1 MVINMMKLPIRE
13 LIKGYNEDD
22 ATSRVVGWGGK
33 LDVRPEYQ
41 REYVYGDKQR
51 DAVVNT
57 ILNGFPLNIMYFVDR
72 RDGTYEVMD
81 GQQRIISICRF
92 ATQSGISVKLP
103 AKTGGFNT
111 VNFPNLFDDTRQA
124 FLDYE
129 LQVYVCEG
137 TEEEKLDWFQV
148 INIAGERLEP
158 QEIRNALWHS
168 AWLTDAKSY
177 FSRPGKGC
185 DKNYGKY
192 MGGKCIRQA
201 YLETFFLWAAEAE
214 GYDPKDKE
222 GAITRYMQAH
232 RQDANAND
240 LVAYAERVF
249 AWVGKVF
256 GKYDAKMKGVEWG
269 QLYNEHKDDNLDPAD
284 IQRQVAD
291 LMADDEVSRK
301 HGIYEYL
308 LTGERKHLSLRT
320 FSEKDKA
327 TMYARQSGRCAVCGK
342 QCDGIKEMHADHVT
356 PWWRGGV
363 TELSNGQMLCRD
375 CNLKKGG
382 QP

>member
-124 FLDYE
+124 D
-129 LQVYVCEG
+129 
-137 TEEEKLDWFQV
+137 
-148 INIAGERLEP
+148 R
-158 QEIRNALWHS
+158 
-168 AWLTDAKSY
+168 KS
-177 FSRPGKGC
+177 
-185 DKNYGKY
+185 
-192 MGGKCIRQA
+192 
-201 YLETFFLWAAEAE
+201 
-214 GYDPKDKE
+214 
-222 GAITRYMQAH
+222 
-232 RQDANAND
+232 
-240 LVAYAERVF
+240 VV
-249 AWVGKVF
+249 
-256 GKYDAKMKGVEWG
+256 
-269 QLYNEHKDDNLDPAD
+269 
-284 IQRQVAD
+284 
-291 LMADDEVSRK
+291 
-301 HGIYEYL
+301 
-308 LTGERKHLSLRT
+308 
-320 FSEKDKA
+320 
-327 TMYARQSGRCAVCGK
+327 
-342 QCDGIKEMHADHVT
+342 
-356 PWWRGGV
+356 
-363 TELSNGQMLCRD
+363 
-375 CNLKKGG
+375 
-382 QP
+382 